1 MRILTAAAPLVCA
14 SVLFATLLS
23 AQQMPPA
30 AQTALAKKYCVGCHN
45 DKLKSGGMS
54 LTKFDFA
61 HPEQNSDLSEKI
73 IRKLIAGRMPPMGLP
88 RPEDAEM
95 KLFVNSLAANV
106 DHVAS
111 THPNAGAPDLHR
123 LNRTEY
129 RNSVR
134 DLLGLDV
141 DVNAMLPPDDSSHG
155 FDNMA
160 DALSIT
166 PALMD
171 GYIRAAGKISR
182 SAIGDPTATPAMV
195 TWRVPKVVNQMRHVD
210 GTPWGTRGGIAVNHD
225 FTADGEYTFKV
236 TFYYDYLETLFG
248 QSLPANLQGQQIEI
262 SVDGARVAVFTIDPN
277 VPETKLLLQTAPVTI
292 TAGAHRIA
300 AAFIAKF
307 DGPVEDQ
314 FRQVDQSMVDIS
326 AGVPG
331 LTALPHLHTLF
342 MTGPANATG
351 VSDTVT
357 RNRIFVCK
365 PAGKE
370 DELPCAKK
378 ILGALGRAAY
388 RRPLADP
395 DVESLLTHYQ
405 RGRNKGNF
413 DSGIRMALQAIV
425 SSPDFIF
432 RFERQPANATP
443 GSNFRLSDLELA
455 SRLSYFLWS
464 SAPDEPVLNLAAKN
478 QLHDAKSLDQQT
490 RRMLSDPKSRS
501 LSTTFAHQWLHLQN
515 LKDIEPDIMLYG
527 NFTRNLAQSMTR
539 ETEMLFDSVL
549 REDRSVLDLL
559 TANYTFVDEALSKH
573 YGMQPVL
580 GSTFRRV
587 VLTDTNRFGILGQ
600 GSVLTLTSTATRTS
614 PVQRGKYVMEVLLG
628 SPAPSP
634 PPNVPP
640 LKENVRNERAM
651 SVRERMEEH
660 RVNEPCHSC
669 HQLMDPIGL
678 SLENY
683 DAIGQWRS
691 KDGGVPVDAN
701 GVMYDGTKLKD
712 ATTLRQAV
720 LNHSDAFITAF
731 AENLM
736 QFALGRV
743 LETRDMP
750 AVRNVV
756 REAAKNNYRF
766 SSFVQTI
773 VKSVPF
779 QLRRAE
785 EAEATS
791 AAVGNQ

>member
-1 MRILTAAAPLVCA
+1 MRVSVILANPLLLAAALTAQP
-14 SVLFATLLS
+14 
-23 AQQMPPA
+23 MPPA
-30 AQTALAKKYCVGCHN
+30 AQTALANKYCTGCHN

-54 LTKFDFA
+54 LSKFDFA
-61 HPEQNSDLSEKI
+61 HPEQKAEQVEKI
-73 IRKLIAGRMPPMGLP
+73 MRKLIAGRMPPMGLP
-88 RPEDAEM
+88 RPETPEL
-95 KLFVNSLAANV
+95 KSFVNSLADNIDRA
-106 DHVAS
+106 AA
-111 THPNAGAPDLHR
+111 TRPNAGAPDLHR

-129 RNSVR
+129 RNSVH
-134 DLLGLDV
+134 DLLGIDV
-141 DVNAMLPPDDSSHG
+141 DVNTMLPPDDMSHG

-195 TWRVPKVVNQMRHVD
+195 SWRVPKVVNQMRHVD
-210 GTPWGTRGGIAVNHD
+210 GTPWGTRGGVAVNHD
-225 FTADGEYTFKV
+225 FLADGEYTFKV

-262 SVDGARVAVFTIDPN
+262 SVDGARIAVFTIDPN
-277 VPETKLLLQTAPVTI
+277 VPETKLLLQTPPITI

-300 AAFIAKF
+300 AAFITKF

-342 MTGPANATG
+342 MTGPNNATG
-351 VSDTVT
+351 VSDSIT
-357 RNRIFVCK
+357 RNRIFTCK
-365 PAGKE
+365 PVNTE
-370 DELPCAKK
+370 EEIPCARK
-378 ILGALGRAAY
+378 ILSALGRQAY
-388 RRPLADP
+388 RRPLAESDA
-395 DVESLLTHYQ
+395 ESLLTHYQ
-405 RGRNKGNF
+405 RGKNKGNF
-413 DSGIRMALQAIV
+413 ASGIRMALQAILA
-425 SSPDFIF
+425 SPDFVF
-432 RFERQPANATP
+432 RFERLPAGATA
-443 GSNFRLSDLELA
+443 GTNFRLTDLELA

-464 SAPDEPVLNLAAKN
+464 SSPDEQMLNLAGKN
-478 QLHDAKSLDQQT
+478 QLRDPKTLDQQV
-490 RRMLSDPKSRS
+490 RRLLSDTKAQS
-501 LSTTFAHQWLHLQN
+501 LSATFASQWLHLQN

-527 NFTRNLAQSMTR
+527 NFTRNLAQSMMK
-539 ETEMLFDSVL
+539 ETQMLFDSVV
-549 REDRSVLDLL
+549 REDRNIVDLL
-559 TANYTFVDEALSKH
+559 TSNYTFVDEALSKH

-580 GSTFRRV
+580 GSSFRRV
-587 VLTDTNRFGILGQ
+587 PLTDPNRFGLLGQ
-600 GSVLTLTSTATRTS
+600 GSILTLTSTAARTS

-628 SPAPSP
+628 SPAPAP

-640 LKENVRNERAM
+640 LKENVRNEKPM

-660 RVNEPCHSC
+660 RLNEPCHSC

-683 DAIGQWRS
+683 DAIGQWRT
-691 KDGGVPVDAN
+691 KDSGLPVDSN
-701 GVMYDGTKLKD
+701 GVMYDGAKLKD
-712 ATTLRQAV
+712 AATLRQAV
-720 LNHSDAFITAF
+720 LSHSDAFITAF
-731 AENLM
+731 AENLL
-736 QFALGRV
+736 QFSLGRV

-750 AVRNVV
+750 TVRAVV

-766 SSFVQTI
+766 SSFVQAI

-779 QLRRAE
+779 QMRRAE

-791 AAVGNQ
+791 AAQGNQ